1 MNKDEFIRALS
12 DLGIKLNT
20 KQLSQLDE
28 FYRLLKEENKKYN
41 LPRRYRQRRPNKSKR
56 VYKRILR
63 KRHIVKMVDMLFLI
77 F

>member
-28 FYRLLKEENKKYN
+28 YYRLLKG
-41 LPRRYRQRRPNKSKR
+41 
-56 VYKRILR
+56 R
-63 KRHIVKMVDMLFLI
+63 K
-77 F
+77 